1 MFPRTVIVLLAAA
14 VLAIAAVAA
23 QAAPPAELKPWAG
36 GPTPAL
42 SLKDLEGAAHSL
54 QAHRGKV
61 VVLNFWATWCE
72 PCRDEMPSLNKLKH
86 SFDGKPVV
94 VLGVNVGEGEG
105 RIKAFL
111 DKVPVEFPV
120 LLDRDAAASRVWKV
134 RMLPATFILD
144 REGRI
149 RYSHAG
155 ERDWDAL
162 EVRAK
167 VTALLDAKSGR

>member
-36 GPTPAL
+36 GPAPAL

-72 PCRDEMPSLNKLKH
+72 PCRDEMPSLNKLKQ

-155 ERDWDAL
+155 ERDWDAP